1 MNGTTFIAKT
11 YKNARFRAIGL
22 ASVAVLT
29 LASCA
34 TDAPAPPP
42 EPILP
47 TAPAIS
53 IAPGLPDAAA
63 VYVTYVNTARNMTS
77 EFTDP
82 QNVQASLQQ
91 GAAYEPKQLAR
102 GTVAFAALVA
112 LQDPELRTQLRN
124 MAADETIRTGVVQK
138 LYADPRYAMK
148 LPGAESAARRV
159 ITALSSDAHDMY
171 LAGSRVKQSAYDIQK
186 QPWSKQFIP
195 ERDQRLVRAKQN
207 SVTLQ
212 SVNADASAKLLSD
225 ALAGNGLSANTSI
238 TLASNTSPGSNPAAQ
253 TLAGTAEI
261 STFGVS
267 LNRESLYEPPYTPAV
282 SNAVAIAALTLLGEG
297 SGRNETL
304 IMSLLDDGTGPGCL
318 GLTKLNLY
326 QCLAVAKP
334 NYEDVFCIGQ
344 HELMDTGQCIAKIA
358 SYALNT
364 RNAKNVQAE
373 IDDRSSA
380 RAYLQPPKKK
390 AVAPAKKKKKA

>member
-1 MNGTTFIAKT
+1 MSGIAVR
-11 YKNARFRAIGL
+11 NLRPAALGISVGL
-22 ASVAVLT
+22 AAIMLSA
-29 LASCA
+29 CA
-34 TDAPAPPP
+34 TDNAPPPP

-47 TAPAIS
+47 TAPPIA
-53 IAPGLPDAAA
+53 IAPSLPDAAA
-63 VYVTYVNTARNMTS
+63 VYVTYVNTARNMS
-77 EFTDP
+77 PEFTDP
-82 QNVQASLQQ
+82 QNIQASLQA

-112 LQDPELRTQLRN
+112 LQDPELRTQLRS
-124 MAADETIRTGVVQK
+124 MAADEKIRSGVVQN

-148 LPGAESAARRV
+148 LPGADSAARRV
-159 ITALSSDAHDMY
+159 IMAISSDAHDIY
-171 LAGSRVKQSAYDIQK
+171 QSGARVKQSAYEIQK
-186 QPWSKQFIP
+186 QPWSKQFISGRE
-195 ERDQRLVRAKQN
+195 ERLARTKQN

-225 ALAGNGLSANTSI
+225 ALSGNGLAANSSINPPATSAT
-238 TLASNTSPGSNPAAQ
+238 PGANPAAQ
-253 TLAGTAEI
+253 TLAGTTEI

-267 LNRESLYEPPYTPAV
+267 MNRESLYQAPYTPAV
-282 SNAVAIAALTLLGEG
+282 TNAVAIAALTLLGEG
-297 SGRNETL
+297 SGRNENL
-304 IMSLLDDGTGPGCL
+304 ILSLLDDGMGPGCL

-364 RNAKNVQAE
+364 RNAASVQAAM
-373 IDDRSSA
+373 DDRTTA
-380 RAYLQPPKKK
+380 RAYLAPPKKVVAK
-390 AVAPAKKKKKA
+390 AGKKRKKS